1 MRKLYIMKA
10 KDISLKEIWLQ
21 HLFGRKIEPLEPG
34 DFSMDNA
41 RPKGEQ

>member
-1 MRKLYIMKA
+1 MFSMKA

-21 HLFGRKIEPLEPG
+21 WKFGRKIEPLEPG

-41 RPKGEQ
+41 RPKGGNNG